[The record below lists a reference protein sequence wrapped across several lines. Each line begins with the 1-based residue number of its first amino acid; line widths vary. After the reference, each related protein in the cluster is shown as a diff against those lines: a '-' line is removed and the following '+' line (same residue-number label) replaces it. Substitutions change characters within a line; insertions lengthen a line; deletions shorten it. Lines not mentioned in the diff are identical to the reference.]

1 MQVGFS
7 AFRLLLMEVDGRLLL
22 SICWLA
28 SWELLWICKWLHCK
42 CMSSG
47 LLGGAL
53 GMQTLKY
60 KKLNSKIIPN
70 PHHLLFYWYME
81 IIRHKLQWLFSITVN
96 LTMYNMIKY
105 LSAHVSYLYIIFI
118 LPSINL
124 WIQYQA
130 QNSICYFSWELIEIH
145 RFHIIV

>member
-1 MQVGFS
+1 
-7 AFRLLLMEVDGRLLL
+7 
-22 SICWLA
+22 
-28 SWELLWICKWLHCK
+28 
-42 CMSSG
+42 MSSG

-96 LTMYNMIKY
+96 LTIHVQYDQIGTCF
-105 LSAHVSYLYIIFI
+105 LSLYHIHFCQAWMCEHNTKHSTLAVIFHG
-118 LPSINL
+118 
-124 WIQYQA
+124 
-130 QNSICYFSWELIEIH
+130 NS
-145 RFHIIV
+145 